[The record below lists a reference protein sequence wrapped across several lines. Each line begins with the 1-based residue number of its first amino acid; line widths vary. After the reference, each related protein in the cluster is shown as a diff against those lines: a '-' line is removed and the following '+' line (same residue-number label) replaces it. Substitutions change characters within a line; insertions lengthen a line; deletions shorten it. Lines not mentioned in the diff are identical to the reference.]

1 MMNYS
6 ESERVILSYL
16 IGALADGSLYHN
28 KKHYVNRVTYYQHSK
43 EYLLK
48 CIKPRI
54 FKLFG
59 VRGHFY
65 HDQRKDVY
73 FYEVT
78 SKRVYT
84 NFKEAVELF
93 KSDEDRMVPSWIK
106 NGNESIQYSFI
117 KGFFDAD
124 GFYHFHPEN
133 SDFRVRF
140 GQAEYYILSDIREI
154 LLNNFKCSNV
164 LGPYQTKTDVKP
176 YYELHL
182 HGINQV
188 YKFRDLIK
196 PCHPNK
202 QLN

>member
-1 MMNYS
+1 MDYS
-6 ESERVILSYL
+6 ESERIILSYL
-16 IGALADGSLYHN
+16 VGALADGSLYHN
-28 KKHYVNRVTYYQHSK
+28 KKHYVNRVTYYQHSE
-43 EYLLK
+43 EYLLR
-48 CIKPRI
+48 CIEPRI

-65 HDQRKDVY
+65 HDKRKDVW

-78 SKRVYT
+78 SKHVYT
-84 NFKEAVELF
+84 SIKETVELF
-93 KSDEDRMVPSWIK
+93 KSKGDRMVPSWIK

-124 GFYHFHPEN
+124 GWYHLHPEN

-140 GQAEYYILSDIREI
+140 GQAEYYILNDIREMLVDKFI
-154 LLNNFKCSNV
+154 CSDV
-164 LGPYQTKTDVKP
+164 LGPYKTKEGVKE

-182 HGINQV
+182 YGIEQV
-188 YKFRDLIK
+188 YKFRDLVK

-202 QLN
+202 QLI